1 MPPLLR
7 FRHRSVALVAF
18 SLASALSACNN
29 GATVGPYPAV
39 TPTPVATSPVGTP
52 TIISGPTK
60 GPSTPSPSPV
70 GQTPSPTPSPT
81 PVATAAP
88 TTASTTLP
96 AGAKIYVANH
106 GKAGGT
112 SYNPSVTIYSA
123 TASGNV
129 APLAILSGANTN
141 EAQVQFPAVDTSGDL
156 FVSDQGAS
164 GGSTAGF
171 VSEFLPTKL
180 SGNQYPTSTISGL
193 DNPEGIAFD
202 SSGDMYV
209 ATELAINVYPPGST
223 SPMRTITGE
232 FSSPYGLFVDAKNNI
247 YVTAS
252 DIVEVFAPGATGAAT
267 PTQEFD
273 TPDDMLDGLNSCLSI
288 AADSTG
294 KIYCANFNTSTIVIY
309 PAGATGATAV
319 PTTTI
324 TDPTLGAVDE
334 PFGIFIDANDILY
347 VANYGNSTVA
357 YTSTSNA
364 LTFAASASVIK
375 GSATFLNYP
384 YGIYVR

>member
-1 MPPLLR
+1 M
-7 FRHRSVALVAF
+7 
-18 SLASALSACNN
+18 
-29 GATVGPYPAV
+29 
-39 TPTPVATSPVGTP
+39 
-52 TIISGPTK
+52 
-60 GPSTPSPSPV
+60 
-70 GQTPSPTPSPT
+70 
-81 PVATAAP
+81 
-88 TTASTTLP
+88 
-96 AGAKIYVANH
+96 
-106 GKAGGT
+106 
-112 SYNPSVTIYSA
+112 TIYSA

-141 EAQVQFPAVDTSGDL
+141 EAQVQFPAVDTAGDV
-156 FVSDQGAS
+156 FISDQGAS

-171 VSEFLPTKL
+171 VSEFSPTKL
-180 SGNQYPTSTISGL
+180 SGNQYPIRSITGL

-209 ATELAINVYPPGST
+209 ATELAINVYPPGSST
-223 SPMRTITGE
+223 PMRTITGE
-232 FSSPYGLFVDAKNNI
+232 FSSPYGLFADAKNNI

-252 DIVEVFAPGATGAAT
+252 DIVEVFAAGATGAAT

-294 KIYCANFNTSTIVIY
+294 KIYCANFNTSTIAVY
-309 PAGATGATAV
+309 AAGATGTTAV

-334 PFGIFIDANDILY
+334 PFGIFIDSSDILY

-375 GSATFLNYP
+375 GSATSLNFP